1 MQQTTQIQSEQTQ
14 DPRFDVRVTSNMYLM
29 LAGKLVSLFGSNIY
43 NFAISLYVLKATG
56 SGLSFATTLIF
67 GILPRII
74 LGPFAGAIADHLDR
88 KKMVVGMDFLSGL
101 VVLGLWGISLS
112 NGLQLPYIY
121 ITAMLLAICNT
132 FFGVALDASIPNLVD
147 GKRLTKINS
156 LNQGISSLT
165 QILAPMFGG
174 VIFGFVNIQVFLLI
188 NAISFIASAISEL
201 FINFE
206 LTSIKNESDHHEV
219 EKITFNKIL
228 ADMKA
233 GFQYLRQKEIL
244 FVLTSYSLF
253 LNFFFNLGLVVPLPY
268 IINTVIGLTPTQF
281 GIIQGALPVG
291 IFLGSILVSILPEAE
306 RKYKIFT
313 GGLFIM
319 TLLLI
324 CIGLPALPQFIEL
337 GKQFAFFFYIIVGFG
352 FGFVNIFINVP
363 IMVNIQKETDNKYRG
378 RVFGLIQT
386 MAMGITPLSFLIAG
400 LLIETLPVYLLPF
413 GAGIFLLILFFVMLT
428 NRTLKDF

>member
-1 MQQTTQIQSEQTQ
+1 MQQATQVQPQQAQ
-14 DPRFDVRVTSNMYLM
+14 DPKFDVRVTSNMYLM
-29 LAGKLVSLFGSNIY
+29 LVGKLVSLFGSNIY

-74 LGPFAGAIADHLDR
+74 LGPFAGAIADHFDR
-88 KKMVVGMDFLSGL
+88 KKMVVGMDFVSGL

-112 NGLQLPYIY
+112 NGLQLHYIY

-147 GKRLTKINS
+147 EKRLTKINS

-174 VIFGFVNIQVFLLI
+174 VIYGFVNIQVFLII
-188 NAISFIASAISEL
+188 NGISFIASAISEL

-206 LTSIKNESDHHEV
+206 LTSVKDESDNHET
-219 EKITFNKIL
+219 EKISFNKIFN
-228 ADMKA
+228 DMRE
-233 GFQYLRQKEIL
+233 GFHYLRKKEIL
-244 FVLTSYSLF
+244 FILLNYSLF

-268 IINTVIGLTPTQF
+268 IINTVIGLTPSQF

-291 IFLGSILVSILPEAE
+291 IFLGSILLSILPEFKH
-306 RKYKIFT
+306 KYKILT
-313 GGLFIM
+313 NGLFIM

-324 CIGLPALPQFIEL
+324 CIGLPALPQFTML
-337 GKQFAFFFYIIVGFG
+337 GKQFAFIFYIVIGFG

-363 IMVNIQKETDNKYRG
+363 IMVMMQKEADNKYRG

-386 MAMGITPLSFLIAG
+386 IAMGITPLSFLIAG
-400 LLIETLPVYLLPF
+400 LLIETLPAYLLPF

-428 NRTLKDF
+428 NRTLKKI